1 MPSRTTI
8 KIAEML
14 ERTNIA
20 DTDLMIV
27 EDDID
32 TKRTTV
38 KELKR
43 AFNGDGMDPDPYKF
57 YSSQQVKDM
66 IDSVNISLSGT
77 PTKEEFED
85 LAQQVKNI
93 QTSTGGGSEKDPEL
107 VAARGSYDTL
117 SDRLKGDIDSLEDK
131 YIQFPKVKHYGMV
144 VDLSDIENADM
155 TITCPSFPEDTIVTI
170 SGKNKY
176 THGDS
181 GYEQVTKTAT
191 GLKWIFTSAQNSFNI
206 PIGVNL
212 PAGDYVLY
220 GDFSFSED
228 YIKEGTVLKLIHTDG
243 STITLG
249 YDYSSKFRFSC
260 SKPIKAFQIL
270 PNVST
275 IAENMWVQMDKIM
288 ISTDGSL
295 ESYYPYCDSSYKVN
309 ANTADTK
316 NVKAQRCIVGR
327 SASTL
332 EVSAVDTSY
341 TGTRIKEEI
350 EELQS
355 YTTQPEDYCGLLENK
370 GTYVYALNH
379 ITVDSPSM
387 CSMAVD
393 DSKERNSKPSVKITY
408 MDYSEDDQPRFTMT
422 LEDVLNLSDARMIS
436 FQFYIDK
443 DLSERFSEEDGIK
456 IMLSS
461 DSIIANPATNYYYF
475 DIGKNSFVQGWNTI
489 KLKLSDFLPHG
500 NPNLGNITQIN
511 FRLYSSEF
519 TNGKSIWI
527 NSIIV
532 DQRMRP
538 IVLFAFDNF
547 YEEAF
552 DYQFPYLYT
561 RGIPATVFA
570 NNKQTLTRVYM
581 DNVAKLHYQYG
592 WDLGNYGCNPN
603 KEIMIE
609 DDNPREQ
616 YMAVKETRQWLY
628 DNFTEKVISYAA
640 PFGNMRAISEPIL
653 KEMGFKIAK
662 ATADQYCSF
671 FSDKD
676 FVIPMHLLSN
686 AEGCGSDIINAK
698 IDEIVETG
706 QVLCIYTDNVTRYG
720 DDISATK
727 VSFEAVIDHIQK
739 YVNQGSLKCMTF
751 EQFYEKCTGK

>member
-1 MPSRTTI
+1 MPLRTTI

-32 TKRTTV
+32 TKRATV

-43 AFNGDGMDPDPYKF
+43 AFNGDGLEPDQYKF
-57 YSSQQVKDM
+57 YSSRQVKDM
-66 IDSVNISLSGT
+66 IDSVNITISNMPSNQ
-77 PTKEEFED
+77 EFES
-85 LAQQVKNI
+85 LKQQVQNI
-93 QTSTGGGSEKDPEL
+93 QTGSGGSSTKDPEL
-107 VAARGSYDTL
+107 VAARGSYSTL
-117 SDRLKGDIDSLEDK
+117 SDRLEGDMESLEDK
-131 YIQFPKVKHYGMV
+131 YIQFPKANYSGLI
-144 VDLSDIENADM
+144 VDLSNIEKASA
-155 TITCPSFPEDTIVTI
+155 TITCPSYSAQTTVTI

-176 THGDS
+176 THSDT
-181 GYEQVTKTAT
+181 GYSQVTKTTT
-191 GLKWIFTSAQNSFNI
+191 GLKWVFTKAQNAFNI

-212 PAGDYVLY
+212 PAGEYVLY
-220 GDFSFSED
+220 GKYSFSSD
-228 YIKEGTVLKLIHTDG
+228 YVKEGTVLKLIHTDS
-243 STITLG
+243 STTTIG
-249 YDYSSKFRFSC
+249 YDYSGKFRFSATK
-260 SKPIKAFQIL
+260 SIRAFQIL
-270 PNVST
+270 PNPST
-275 IAENMWVQMDKIM
+275 IVDNMWMQMDDIM
-288 ISTDGSL
+288 ISSDMNL
-295 ESYYPYCDSSYKVN
+295 ESYYPYCDSTYTVA
-309 ANTADTK
+309 ANKTDTRTLEL
-316 NVKAQRCIVGR
+316 QRCVVSR

-332 EVSAVDTSY
+332 NISTIDTSY

-370 GTYVYALNH
+370 GTYIYAENH
-379 ITVDSPSM
+379 TVVNSPSM
-387 CSMAVD
+387 CSMEVD
-393 DSKERNSKPSVKITY
+393 ESKTRNSKPSVKITY
-408 MDYSEDDQPRFTMT
+408 TDYSEDDQPRFTITM
-422 LEDVLNLSDARMIS
+422 ENVINLSDATLIS

-443 DLSERFSEEDGIK
+443 DVSERFSEEDGIK

-461 DSIIANPATNYYYF
+461 DSIVANPATNYYYF

-489 KLKLSDFLPHG
+489 KLKISDFLPHG
-500 NPNLGNITQIN
+500 NPNLGNITQVN

-519 TNGKSIWI
+519 TSGKSIWI
-527 NSIIV
+527 NSIII
-532 DQRMRP
+532 DQRMKP

-570 NNKQTLTRVYM
+570 NDKQTLTRTYL
-581 DNVAKLHYQYG
+581 DNVAMLHYQYG

-616 YMAVKETRQWLY
+616 YMAVRETRQWLY
-628 DNFTEKVISYAA
+628 DNFTEKVLAYAA
-640 PFGNMRAISEPIL
+640 PFGNMRAISVPVL

-676 FVIPMHLLSN
+676 FVVPMHLLSN
-686 AEGCGSDIINAK
+686 AAGCGADIINSK
-698 IDEIVETG
+698 IDEIIETG

-727 VSFEAVIDHIQK
+727 VSFESVIEHIQK
-739 YVNQGSLKCMTF
+739 YVNQGSLECMTF
-751 EQFYEKCTGK
+751 TEFYEKCTSK

>member
-1 MPSRTTI
+1 MPLRTTI

-32 TKRTTV
+32 TKRTTI

-43 AFNGDGMDPDPYKF
+43 AFNGDGIEPNQYKF
-57 YSSQQVKDM
+57 YSSRQVKDM
-66 IDSVNISLSGT
+66 IDSINITISNMPSNQ
-77 PTKEEFED
+77 EFED
-85 LAQQVKNI
+85 LKQQVQNI
-93 QTSTGGGSEKDPEL
+93 QTGSGGSSEKDPEL
-107 VAARGSYDTL
+107 VAARGSYSTL
-117 SDRLKGDIDSLEDK
+117 SERLEKDMESLEDK
-131 YIQFPKVKHYGMV
+131 YIQFPEAEYSGMI
-144 VDLSDIENADM
+144 VDLSDIEKAVA
-155 TITCPSFPEDTIVTI
+155 TIVCPSYSEQTTLTI

-181 GYEQVTKTAT
+181 GYSQVTKTTT
-191 GLKWIFTSAQNSFNI
+191 GLKWVYTKAQNAFSV
-206 PIGVNL
+206 PIGINL
-212 PAGDYVLY
+212 PAGEYVLY
-220 GDFSFSED
+220 GKCSFSSNFV
-228 YIKEGTVLKLIHTDG
+228 KEGTVLKLVHTDS
-243 STITLG
+243 STTTIG
-249 YDYSSKFRFSC
+249 YDYSSKFRFSV
-260 SKPIKAFQIL
+260 SKAIRAFQIL
-270 PNVST
+270 PNPST
-275 IAENMWVQMDKIM
+275 IVDNMWMQMDDIM
-288 ISTDGSL
+288 ISTDMNL
-295 ESYYPYCDSSYKVN
+295 ESYYPYCDTSYTIDANKV
-309 ANTADTK
+309 DTK
-316 NVKAQRCIVGR
+316 ELELQRCVVSR

-332 EVSAVDTSY
+332 KVSTIDTSY

-350 EELQS
+350 EELQA
-355 YTTQPEDYCGLLENK
+355 YTTQPEDYCGLLEKK
-370 GTYVYALNH
+370 GTYIYAENH
-379 ITVDSPSM
+379 TIIDSPSM
-387 CSMAVD
+387 CTMAID
-393 DSKERNSKPSVKITY
+393 ESKTRNSKPSVKITY
-408 MDYSEDDQPRFTMT
+408 MDYSEDDQPRFTVTM
-422 LEDVLNLSDARMIS
+422 ENVINLSDATLIS
-436 FQFYIDK
+436 FQLYIDK

-456 IMLSS
+456 VMLSS
-461 DSIIANPATNYYYF
+461 DNIITNPATNYYYF

-489 KLKLSDFLPHG
+489 KLKISDFLPHG
-500 NPNLGNITQIN
+500 NPNLGNITQVN

-519 TNGKSIWI
+519 TAGKSMWI
-527 NSIIV
+527 NSIII
-532 DQRMRP
+532 DQRMKP
-538 IVLFAFDNF
+538 VVLFAFDNF

-561 RGIPATVFA
+561 RGIPATIFA
-570 NNKQTLTRVYM
+570 NDKQTLTRTYM
-581 DNVAKLHYQYG
+581 DNVAMLHYQYG

-628 DNFTEKVISYAA
+628 DNFTEKVLAYAA

-676 FVIPMHLLSN
+676 FVVPMHLLSN
-686 AEGCGSDIINAK
+686 AEGCGADIINSK
-698 IDEIVETG
+698 IDEIIETG

-727 VSFEAVIDHIQK
+727 VSFESVIEHIQK
-739 YVNQGSLKCMTF
+739 YVNQGSLECMTF
-751 EQFYEKCTGK
+751 TEFYEKCTTR

>member
-1 MPSRTTI
+1 MPLRTTI

-14 ERTNIA
+14 ERTNIS
-20 DTDLMIV
+20 DSDLMIV

-32 TKRTTV
+32 TKRMTI

-43 AFNGDGMDPDPYKF
+43 AFNGDGFDPDPYKF

-66 IDSVNISLSGT
+66 VDSLSISIST
-77 PTKEEFED
+77 LPTAEEFES
-85 LAQQVKNI
+85 LKQQVEKI
-93 QTSTGGGSEKDPEL
+93 QTGAGGGSEKDPEL

-117 SDRLKGDIDSLEDK
+117 SDRLEGDLNSLEDK
-131 YIQFPKVKHYGMV
+131 YIQFPKVEHMGMI
-144 VDLSDIENADM
+144 VDLSNIEKADVD
-155 TITCPSFPEDTIVTI
+155 ITCPAYSEQTTLYI

-181 GYEQVTKTAT
+181 GYSQVTKTAT
-191 GLKWIFTSAQNSFNI
+191 GLKWVYTKTQNAFNI

-212 PAGDYVLY
+212 AAGEYILY
-220 GDFSFSED
+220 GDFSFSD
-228 YIKEGTVLKLIHTDG
+228 DFVKEGTVLKLVHTDG
-243 STITLG
+243 STTTVG
-249 YDYSSKFRFSC
+249 FDYSNKFRFSV
-260 SKPIKAFQIL
+260 SKAIKAFQIL

-275 IAENMWVQMDKIM
+275 IADNMWMQMDNIM
-288 ISTDGSL
+288 ISSDGSL
-295 ESYYPYCDSSYKVN
+295 ESYYPYCDESYTIE
-309 ANTADTK
+309 ANKIDTK
-316 NVKAQRCIVGR
+316 HLTLQRCIISR
-327 SASTL
+327 SASTVS
-332 EVSAVDTSY
+332 VSAIDTSY
-341 TGTRIKEEI
+341 TGTKIKEEI
-350 EELQS
+350 EELQA
-355 YTTQPEDYCGLLENK
+355 YTTQPEDYCGLLEEK
-370 GTYVYALNH
+370 GTYVYAENH
-379 ITVDSPSM
+379 TKLDSPAM
-387 CSMAVD
+387 CTMSID
-393 DSKERNSKPSVKITY
+393 NSKMRNSKPSVKITY
-408 MDYSEDDQPRFTMT
+408 LDYNEDDQPRFTIAM
-422 LEDVLNLSDARMIS
+422 EDVLNLSDARMIS

-461 DSIIANPATNYYYF
+461 DSIITNPATNYYYF

-489 KLKLSDFLPHG
+489 KLKIADFLPHG
-500 NPNLGNITQIN
+500 NPNLGNITQVN

-527 NSIIV
+527 NSIII
-532 DQRMRP
+532 DQKMKP
-538 IVLFAFDNF
+538 VVLFAFDNF

-552 DYQFPYLYT
+552 DYQFPYLYS

-570 NNKQTLTRVYM
+570 NDKQTLTRTYM

-628 DNFTEKVISYAA
+628 DNFTEKVLAYAA

-671 FSDKD
+671 FSKED
-676 FVIPMHLLSN
+676 FVVPMHLLSN
-686 AEGCGSDIINAK
+686 AEGCGADDINAK
-698 IDEIVETG
+698 IDEIIETG

-727 VSFEAVIDHIQK
+727 VSFESVIEHILK
-739 YVNQGSLKCMTF
+739 YVNQGSLECMTF
-751 EQFYEKCTGK
+751 TEFYEKCTSR